1 MRRNSHVQFCSRD
14 GVGKI
19 PVNYNPKRTRFRK
32 QHRGRMKGISYRGNR
47 ICFGRYALQALES
60 AWITSRQIEA
70 GRRAMARYARRG
82 GKIWVRIFP
91 DKPVTVRPAE
101 TRMGSGKGSPEYW
114 VSVVKPGR
122 ILYEIGGISET
133 VARTAILI
141 AASKMPIRTQ
151 FVIAG

>member
-1 MRRNSHVQFCSRD
+1 MLS
-14 GVGKI
+14 
-19 PVNYNPKRTRFRK
+19 PKRTKFRK
-32 QHRGRMKGISYRGNR
+32 QHRGRMRGISYRGNH
-47 ICFGRYALQALES
+47 ICFGRYALQALEP

-91 DKPVTVRPAE
+91 DKPVTVRPTE

-122 ILYEIGGISET
+122 ILYEVGGVSEI
-133 VARTAILI
+133 VAREAISI

-151 FVIAG
+151 FIIALRDRNV